1 MMIEEKLIPYLVNST
16 KEHWEL
22 PAFTDYPG
30 SSISYKDVA
39 KRILWLHRVFRETG
53 TKKGATIALAGK
65 NCSNWALVWLGT
77 VTYGATIV
85 PILANFSPEDTQH
98 IINHSDAELVFISRD
113 KFDNIDGD
121 QLKKVRMIFALDDLS
136 VLEDRRDKAKSDIK
150 GFSDHTD
157 LHAISDKEFTIED
170 VCTNE
175 DIAAIIYTSGTT
187 GFSKGVMLPHR
198 SLIANILVAHK
209 NLLFS
214 VGAKVFAFLPLAHAY
229 ACSFDLLYPFTR
241 GNHINFMDRIPAP
254 KILLAAMKDLKP
266 EVVLT
271 VPLLIEKIY
280 KKQLQP
286 TIESPKMKVLL
297 KLPVIRKII
306 LKKIHDKLMLAFGG
320 NIRELITGGA
330 PMNAEV
336 EEFMKLIKFPF
347 TIGYGMTECGPLI
360 SYANWHEHRYESSGK
375 QVDYLTIKVN
385 SKDPERIP
393 GEIILKGEQVFK
405 GYYKFEEA
413 TNEVLRDGWLYTG
426 DIGTIDKDGF
436 VYIRGRS
443 KNVILG
449 ASGENIYPEL
459 VEQKLNNMPYVGES
473 LVLERDRQ
481 LHAIVYPDF
490 EALDADHIPEGKIP
504 ELMENNRNEVNKQ
517 LADFSRIIKIQIA
530 SEPFQ
535 KTPTQKIKR
544 YLYI

>member
-1 MMIEEKLIPYLVNST
+1 MIEEKLIPYLVNST

-53 TKKGATIALAGK
+53 IKKGATIALAGK

-241 GNHINFMDRIPAP
+241 GNHINFIDRIPAP

-504 ELMENNRNEVNKQ
+504 ELMDN
-517 LADFSRIIKIQIA
+517 
-530 SEPFQ
+530 
-535 KTPTQKIKR
+535 
-544 YLYI
+544 

>member
-53 TKKGATIALAGK
+53 IKKGATIALAGK

-241 GNHINFMDRIPAP
+241 GNHINFIDRIPAP
-254 KILLAAMKDLKP
+254 KILLAAMNDLKP

>member
-1 MMIEEKLIPYLVNST
+1 MIEEKLIPYLVNST

-53 TKKGATIALAGK
+53 IKKGATIALAGK

-254 KILLAAMKDLKP
+254 KILLAAMNDLKP

>member
-53 TKKGATIALAGK
+53 IKKGATIALAGK

-136 VLEDRRDKAKSDIK
+136 VLEDRREKAKSDIK

-241 GNHINFMDRIPAP
+241 GNHINFIDRIPAP

-517 LADFSRIIKIQIA
+517 LADFSRIIKIQIT

>member
-1 MMIEEKLIPYLVNST
+1 MIEEKLIPYLVNST

-39 KRILWLHRVFRETG
+39 KRILWLHRFFRETG
-53 TKKGATIALAGK
+53 IKKGATIALAGK

>member
-1 MMIEEKLIPYLVNST
+1 MIEDKLIPYIANAIR
-16 KEHWEL
+16 EYWDL

-30 SSISYKDVA
+30 AALSYQDVA
-39 KRILWLHRVFRETG
+39 KRMLWLHRIFQDAG
-53 TKKGATIALAGK
+53 IKKGSTIALAGK
-65 NCSNWALVWLGT
+65 NCSNWGLVYIST
-77 VTYGATIV
+77 ITYGATIV

-113 KFDNIDGD
+113 KFDGVDAD
-121 QLKKVRMIFALDDLS
+121 LLKKVRLVMSLDDFSL
-136 VLEDRRDKAKSDIK
+136 LEDKREKTKQVILS
-150 GFSDHTD
+150 FSDHSD
-157 LHAISDKEFTIED
+157 LQKLGKQNFTLED
-170 VCTNE
+170 NCDQE

-198 SLIANILVAHK
+198 SLMANVIVAHK

-229 ACSFDLLYPFTR
+229 AGCFDLLYPFTR
-241 GNHINFMDRIPAP
+241 GNHINFMDKIPAP

-266 EVVLT
+266 EIVLT

-280 KKQLQP
+280 RKQLQP
-286 TIESPKMKVLL
+286 TIETPKMKLML
-297 KLPVIRKII
+297 KIPGLNKII

-336 EEFMKLIKFPF
+336 EQFMKLIKFPF

-360 SYANWHEHRYESSGK
+360 SYANWQDHRFESSGK
-375 QVDYLTIKVN
+375 QVEFLEIKVN
-385 SKDPERIP
+385 SPDPQKIP
-393 GEIILKGEQVFK
+393 GEFMIRGEQVFK
-405 GYYKFEEA
+405 GYYKFDEA

-426 DIGTIDKDGF
+426 DIGTMDADGY

-449 ASGENIYPEL
+449 PSGENIYPEL

-473 LVLERDRQ
+473 LILERDRQ
-481 LHAIVYPDF
+481 LHALIYPDF
-490 EALDADHIPEGKIP
+490 EALDADHIPENRIP
-504 ELMENNRNEVNKQ
+504 KLMEENRVEVNKQ

-530 SEPFQ
+530 NEPFQ

-544 YLYI
+544 YLYS